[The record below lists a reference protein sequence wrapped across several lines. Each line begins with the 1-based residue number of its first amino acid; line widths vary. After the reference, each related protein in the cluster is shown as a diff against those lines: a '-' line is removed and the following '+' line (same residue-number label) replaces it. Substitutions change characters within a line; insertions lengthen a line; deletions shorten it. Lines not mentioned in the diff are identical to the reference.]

1 MVVRKVLNS
10 LLPGGRY
17 GGQEGFKLS
26 YQKVAVMV
34 VRKVLNSLLPEGG
47 RYGGQEGFKLIV
59 TRWLLWWSG
68 RF

>member
-1 MVVRKVLNS
+1 
-10 LLPGGRY
+10 
-17 GGQEGFKLS
+17 
-26 YQKVAVMV
+26 MV

-59 TRWLLWWSG
+59 TRRCYGGQEGFKLIVTRRWPLWWSG